1 MPRAVT
7 SRASDVPPK
16 SGEKTSALLRRIL
29 TELPSDDTPI
39 DHLVIQLRRRSFGG
53 IIMLLALL
61 GLLPGISLLA
71 GLAILI
77 PGIQMLL
84 GLPAPL
90 LPKFIRQRQIGRDR
104 LRAAGETAIPW
115 IERMERY
122 VKPRWLKLLVLPLP
136 QIVGL
141 TVLALGFLISMPV
154 PFINFLP
161 AIALL
166 CLSLGLLERD
176 GLMIFLGLA
185 IALLAIAIGI
195 LIGQVTLDA
204 ALLYLRKTA

>member
-1 MPRAVT
+1 MPRA
-7 SRASDVPPK
+7 SEVPPK
-16 SGEKTSALLRRIL
+16 SGEKTSELLRRIL
-29 TELPSDDTPI
+29 TELPADDTPI

-77 PGIQMLL
+77 PGVQMLF

-90 LPKFIRQRQIGRDR
+90 LPKFIRQRQIGRSK
-104 LRAAGETAIPW
+104 LRAAGATAIPW

-122 VKPRWLKLLVLPLP
+122 VKPRWLNFLVLPLP
-136 QIVGL
+136 QVVGL
-141 TVLALGFLISMPV
+141 TVLALGFLIAIPV
-154 PFINFLP
+154 PFINFVP

-176 GLMIFLGLA
+176 GLMIFLGLV
-185 IALLAIAIGI
+185 IAVLAIAIGI
-195 LIGQVTLDA
+195 SIAQVTLDA
-204 ALLYLRKTA
+204 ALLYFGKGA